1 MYVPDLGPAIGFFG
15 GRMNE
20 HAALFTRR
28 HLDAAAFQMGKFDYL
43 ITIWAEDF
51 HSQFWLT
58 EH

>member
-1 MYVPDLGPAIGFFG
+1 LRPANYLFG

-28 HLDAAAFQMGKFDYL
+28 HLVAAALQMGKFDYL

-51 HSQFWLT
+51 HSQFWLAKQ
-58 EH
+58 